1 MDQGGPEAA
10 HVTRPKAPTPL
21 QAGLV
26 QGGLGGPEDE
36 LLDAGQE
43 EVFSRT
49 EVESGRIEHK
59 SDAGGGRSP
68 SCREQTAKP
77 PVGWGKETPMTDTN
91 RPIPDTDPADTGE
104 ADRSAGVN
112 RPDQTHSGAP
122 GKTPADPAT
131 GGEGAAGAGGSGGF
145 GT

>member
-1 MDQGGPEAA
+1 MTRDRSGGALETGLAA
-10 HVTRPKAPTPL
+10 
-21 QAGLV
+21 
-26 QGGLGGPEDE
+26 GGRGGPEDE

-49 EVESGRIEHK
+49 EVGSGRIEHK
-59 SDAGGGRSP
+59 SDAGGGQSP
-68 SCREQTAKP
+68 LPGEQIATP
-77 PVGWGKETPMTDTN
+77 PVGSREENPMTDAN
-91 RPIPDTDPADTGE
+91 PIPPQPDEPND

-112 RPDQTHSGAP
+112 RPDQNNTDAP
-122 GKTPADPAT
+122 GKTRADPAT